1 EGFFIDAA
9 SIPGVGPARKAAL
22 RSFGIETA
30 ADVTRRGVKQVKGFG
45 DHLTQAVI
53 DWKASCER
61 RFVFRPNEAVTPA
74 ERQAVMAKMAAKRHR
89 LESALTVG
97 ATELQRF

>member
-1 EGFFIDAA
+1 MTLQGNGRSRSSGGIFIDVA

-45 DHLTQAVI
+45 DHLT
-53 DWKASCER
+53 R
-61 RFVFRPNEAVTPA
+61 GGY
-74 ERQAVMAKMAAKRHR
+74 R
-89 LESALTVG
+89 LES
-97 ATELQRF
+97 EL